1 MGRYRLDSLLVAHD
15 GLQTSCASAVP
26 PAPRLCASRAA
37 TSFAQLATFALPR
50 PCGGKKAGC
59 VGRGNRVVVGSRAT
73 SFQEPAPPPSPTPQ
87 AAEEA
92 SDKKAVAEAL
102 AEEKHEKQELE
113 EEREHEKPPERNP
126 EFPGAG
132 VPPDGFIAP
141 TAEQEVAGLS
151 PKARLKVLHAKADEV
166 REKAATSV
174 SPAEAAA
181 KKEANE
187 DAQLMQANGAGA
199 LQTFVGIDVRSVQKY
214 WRRYLAGLC
223 VAVCLGGYSYWKIK
237 KSLHPGGGGNRIT
250 VVAEEE
256 PSSAAEEEEKS
267 RRGGRRR
274 G

>member
-1 MGRYRLDSLLVAHD
+1 
-15 GLQTSCASAVP
+15 
-26 PAPRLCASRAA
+26 
-37 TSFAQLATFALPR
+37 
-50 PCGGKKAGC
+50 
-59 VGRGNRVVVGSRAT
+59 VGSRAT

-141 TAEQEVAGLS
+141 TVSRKPANPGEVLPLIPGVPPQLPFPGMKAGGAVLTPEQEQAEQEVAGLS